1 MLPVLYYNHT
11 GLVSGAEVSL
21 LALLEAAR
29 AVGRPLALACPM
41 PPSAHAAA
49 PVDGLAAGAEL
60 PGDRLPGAGTPAAL
74 AARARA
80 LGVPVLPV
88 PAFTPGFPR
97 TPAHLLIALRQSIPA
112 ARGLAR
118 AVRAQQA
125 AIVHAN
131 SVRAGLIAA
140 LTPLPAHTR
149 LVVHVR
155 DALPPTVPGRLVA
168 ALLARRAHAV
178 IAISRFVAA
187 AFTGQVADA
196 TAGPAPGVHRPGGGL
211 LQPSMLRVIYNGV
224 DPSRWDPARADGAR
238 VRQELGVPP
247 QAPLLALVG
256 QITPWK
262 GQRDA
267 LCALPT
273 VRARYP
279 TAVLLVAGSPK
290 FTGPTVR
297 ADNLAY
303 AAELRRTAAALGL
316 DGGVRFLGERDDV
329 PDLLAAADLLV
340 LPSWAEPF
348 GRVLI
353 EAMAMAR
360 PVVATRAGGVPE
372 VVEHGAS
379 GLLVPPRAPAALA
392 AAILALLDDP
402 ARARAMGAR
411 GRAVVTAR
419 FTAAQ
424 TAAAIDALYA
434 ELGAAG
440 PSPTPAP
447 SRRRQEAW
455 DDACAD

>member
-11 GLVSGAEVSL
+11 ALVSGAEISL
-21 LALLEAAR
+21 LGLLEVPQPA
-29 AVGRPLALACPM
+29 GRPRALACP
-41 PPSAHAAA
+41 P
-49 PVDGLAAGAEL
+49 D
-60 PGDRLPGAGTPAAL
+60 PGPARLP
-74 AARARA
+74 ARAAA
-80 LGVPVLPV
+80 LGVPVLAV
-88 PAFTPGFPR
+88 PAFAPGFPR
-97 TPAHLLIALRQSIPA
+97 TPLHLVHALRQSLPA
-112 ARGLAR
+112 GRGLAR
-118 AVRAQQA
+118 AVRALDA

-140 LTPLPAHTR
+140 LTPLPPHTR

-168 ALLARRAHAV
+168 ALLARRAGAV

-187 AFTGQVADA
+187 AFAGASA
-196 TAGPAPGVHRPGGGL
+196 APPAAGPGAGRSRDTGGK
-211 LQPSMLRVIYNGV
+211 LRVIPNGV
-224 DPSRWDPARADGAR
+224 DPARWDPARANGPR

-247 QAPLLALVG
+247 EAPLLALVG

-262 GQRDA
+262 GQREA
-267 LCALPT
+267 LAALPA
-273 VRARYP
+273 VLARYP
-279 TAVLLVAGSPK
+279 TATLALAGSPK

-297 ADNLAY
+297 YDNLAY
-303 AAELRRTAAALGL
+303 AGELCRTVAALGL
-316 DGGVRFLGERDDV
+316 GHRVRFLGERADV

-360 PVVATRAGGVPE
+360 PVVATHAGGVPE
-372 VVEHGAS
+372 IVEHGTS
-379 GLLVPPRAPAALA
+379 GLLVPPRDPAALA
-392 AAILALLDDP
+392 GAVLALLDDP
-402 ARARAMGAR
+402 PRARAMGAR

-434 ELGAAG
+434 ELEAAR
-440 PSPTPAP
+440 PPRPH
-447 SRRRQEAW
+447 RR
-455 DDACAD
+455 ACAPRHQA